1 MSEIWLRIL
10 GAGMMKK
17 QLFLSATGLLA
28 AGFLSA
34 CSDKRGSETGISAD
48 QWPSISG
55 DYKNRASEIAGVYGL
70 PVSEPVTAV
79 AAIPVAAPV
88 KVMAAPAPV
97 TKPVVKQTAAKTS
110 SSKARSFGSVLVA
123 GNDDIKVLIPKR
135 VAKKAVTAASA
146 NREVFAFGGYDVVA
160 GRATLNDSRADRNF
174 IVFFK
179 QAGQE
184 NVLGPRMDTEVL
196 PFIRQA
202 TGCNVAHAA
211 GERRLVTLPMDKT
224 VVVPI
229 SCGKV

>member
-1 MSEIWLRIL
+1 
-10 GAGMMKK
+10 MKK
-17 QLFLSATGLLA
+17 QLFLGATGIFVV
-28 AGFLSA
+28 GFLTA
-34 CSDKRGSETGISAD
+34 CSDNRGSDSGISAD

-55 DYKNRASEIAGVYGL
+55 DYRNRASEIAGTNSL
-70 PVSEPVTAV
+70 PVSEPATAFEAV
-79 AAIPVAAPV
+79 PVAAPV

-97 TKPVVKQTAAKTS
+97 AKAVAKPAVKRTVAKTS
-110 SSKARSFGSVLVA
+110 SSQVRSFNSVLVA
-123 GNDDIKVLIPKR
+123 GNDDIKVLIPKK
-135 VAKKAVTAASA
+135 VINKAVKAAA
-146 NREVFAFGGYDVVA
+146 INRESFAFGGYDVVA
-160 GRATLNDSRADRNF
+160 GRATLNDSRVDRNF

-224 VVVPI
+224 IVVPI